1 MQRPA
6 LFLRRKSMFKPD
18 KHHLVIAGKTLTIQV
33 ILFCAILFV
42 LWGAQRIYAFMDPVS
57 FPQAYQVT
65 VTEGMSDHEKGKQ
78 LVDALTNRMR
88 YELHST
94 FGWSANDIVFN
105 KYVLDNRAYR
115 QFGTYVATKMLLDH
129 YSTVI
134 AKLGNSDRENDSLYN
149 ARLNYFAISP
159 KRWGVLFFP
168 SAESSYEKGLKLV
181 DQYKQELD
189 AGKAVYNCR
198 TDDIYSAYNLVLGE
212 TMFGYALG
220 LLQNSQSLPFYTL
233 DNRIYEAQGV
243 MLVIR
248 DYIKALYD
256 LYPEIA
262 TKNNEANMQEAMRY
276 LDLICDYD
284 PLYITSAF
292 NSGELI
298 ISYMLFARNRLED
311 IRDSIRI

>member
-1 MQRPA
+1 
-6 LFLRRKSMFKPD
+6 MFKPD
-18 KHHLVIAGKTLTIQV
+18 KHHFIIAGKTLSIQV
-33 ILFCAILFV
+33 ILFFAILFV
-42 LWGAQRIYAFMDPVS
+42 VWGSQKIYAFIDPVT
-57 FPQAYQVT
+57 FPRPYEVT
-65 VTEGMSDHEKGKQ
+65 VSEGMSDTDKGAQ
-78 LVDALTNRMR
+78 LIDALTARMR
-88 YELHST
+88 YELNST
-94 FGWSANDIVFN
+94 FGWSANDILLN

-115 QFGTYVATKMLLDH
+115 QFGTYVATKMLMDH

-134 AKLGNSDRENDSLYN
+134 AKLGNNDRENDSLYN

-159 KRWGVLFFP
+159 RRWGILFLP
-168 SAESSYEKGLKLV
+168 SAEGSYKKGLKLV
-181 DQYKQELD
+181 DQYKREL
-189 AGKAVYNCR
+189 AEGKAVYNCR
-198 TDDIYSAYNLVLGE
+198 TDDIYSAFNLVLGE
-212 TMFGYALG
+212 TIFGYALG
-220 LLQNSQSLPFYTL
+220 LLQNSQSLPFYAL

-243 MLVIR
+243 MLVVR

-262 TKNNEANMQEAMRY
+262 TKNNEANMQEALRY
-276 LDLICDYD
+276 LDRIADYN

>member
-1 MQRPA
+1 
-6 LFLRRKSMFKPD
+6 MFKPD
-18 KHHLVIAGKTLTIQV
+18 KHHLVIAGKTLSIQI
-33 ILFCAILFV
+33 ILFFAILFV
-42 LWGAQRIYAFMDPVS
+42 VWGAQKIYAFLDPVS
-57 FPQAYQVT
+57 FPHAYQVT
-65 VTEGMSDHEKGKQ
+65 VAEGMSDHEKGKQ
-78 LVDALTNRMR
+78 LVDALTNRMH
-88 YELHST
+88 YELNST
-94 FGWSANDIVFN
+94 FGWSANDLLFN

-134 AKLGNSDRENDSLYN
+134 AKLGNNDRENDSLYS

-159 KRWGVLFFP
+159 KRWGILFFP

-181 DQYKQELD
+181 EQYKRQLD
-189 AGKAVYNCR
+189 AGTAVYNCR
-198 TDDIYSAYNLVLGE
+198 TDDIYSAFNLVLGE
-212 TMFGYALG
+212 TVFGYALG
-220 LLQNSQSLPFYTL
+220 LLQNSQDLPFYTL

-243 MLVIR
+243 MLVVR

-256 LYPEIA
+256 LYPEIG
-262 TKNNEANMQEAMRY
+262 TKNNEANMQEALRY
-276 LDLICDYD
+276 LDLIADYN

-298 ISYMLFARNRLED
+298 ISYMLFARNRLTD

>member
-1 MQRPA
+1 
-6 LFLRRKSMFKPD
+6 MFKPD
-18 KHHLVIAGKTLTIQV
+18 RHHLVIAGKTLTIQV
-33 ILFCAILFV
+33 LLFCAILFV
-42 LWGAQRIYAFMDPVS
+42 IWGSQKIYAFIDPVS

-65 VTEGMSDHEKGKQ
+65 VTENMSDHEKGQQ

-105 KYVLDNRAYR
+105 KYMLDNRAYR

-134 AKLGNSDRENDSLYN
+134 AKLGNNDRENDSLYN

-212 TMFGYALG
+212 TVFGYALG
-220 LLQNSQSLPFYTL
+220 LLQNSQDLPFYTL

-243 MLVIR
+243 MLVVR

-276 LDLICDYD
+276 LDLICDYN

>member
-1 MQRPA
+1 MEEN
-6 LFLRRKSMFKPD
+6 MFKPD
-18 KHHLVIAGKTLTIQV
+18 KHHLVIVGKTLSIQI

-42 LWGAQRIYAFMDPVS
+42 VWGAQKVYSLIDPVS

-65 VTEGMSDHEKGKQ
+65 VTEGMSDHEKGKE
-78 LVDALTNRMR
+78 LIDALTARMR
-88 YELHST
+88 YELNST
-94 FGWSANDIVFN
+94 FGWTANDLLFN

-134 AKLGNSDRENDSLYN
+134 AKLGNNDRENDSLYN
-149 ARLNYFAISP
+149 ALLNYFAISP
-159 KRWGVLFFP
+159 KRWGILFFP
-168 SAESSYEKGLKLV
+168 SAEGSYEKALKLV
-181 DQYKQELD
+181 DQYKLELD
-189 AGKAVYNCR
+189 EGKAVYNCR
-198 TDDIYSAYNLVLGE
+198 TDDIYSAFNLVLGE
-212 TMFGYALG
+212 TVFGYALG
-220 LLQNSQSLPFYTL
+220 LLQNSQDLPFYTL

-243 MLVIR
+243 MLVVR
-248 DYIKALYD
+248 DYIKALYE

-262 TKNNEANMQEAMRY
+262 TKNNAANMEEALRY
-276 LDLICDYD
+276 LDLIAEYN